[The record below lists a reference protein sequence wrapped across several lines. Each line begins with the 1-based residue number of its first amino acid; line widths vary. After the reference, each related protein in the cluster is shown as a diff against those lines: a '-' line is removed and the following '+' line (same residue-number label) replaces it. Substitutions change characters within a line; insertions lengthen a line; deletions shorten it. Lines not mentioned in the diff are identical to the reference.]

1 MTASHL
7 NLLTLFDNNYCDK
20 MTYKEKL
27 TAIRKQM
34 EADNVQAYLIPS
46 ADPHMS
52 EYLPKHYKCIP
63 FASGFRGSAGTL
75 VITHD
80 FAGLWTDSR
89 YFEQAAEQ
97 LADSGFELVKLKV
110 QHMPEYIDWLN
121 DTLVP
126 GDVVATDEKLL
137 SILSGDLLT
146 LNLGKKGITLTHK
159 DYLDPIWENRPALP
173 TDAAYLIEDE
183 HIGQSVTSK
192 LAEVRA
198 VLMKQ
203 QADYHLVSSLDDMAW
218 LFNIR
223 GKDVNYNP
231 VVLSFAL
238 ISQDHAKL
246 YIDPAK
252 LTEAEKQTLL
262 KSAVEVIAY
271 DEIERDLALLPA
283 NASILIDPKR
293 NCYAYL
299 KVLPASVKVIK
310 ETNPSTVLKAVKNAT
325 ELANT
330 RTAMVKDGVAIT
342 RFFKWISENIGK
354 IKITELSAAA
364 QLRSYRSEQEG
375 FIGDSFTTISAYKA
389 HGALP
394 HYSAS
399 AECDSELKPE
409 SLFLVDSG
417 GQYFYGTTDITRTVS
432 LGENTDE
439 ECIDYTLVLKG
450 MIDGCKSRF
459 PKGTCGYQI
468 DAITRKPI
476 WEQGINYGHGTGH
489 GVGYF
494 LNVHEGPQ
502 VFNPT
507 NTPVAI
513 ELGMITSIEP
523 GIYRPGKHGIRI
535 ENLVTTIEDAKTEFG
550 DFYAFEALTLAP
562 ISTNIVKKELLE
574 NSQIQWLN
582 DYNATVFEKLSP
594 FLTDEENLWLKKETA
609 AI

>member
-1 MTASHL
+1 
-7 NLLTLFDNNYCDK
+7 

-27 TAIRKQM
+27 TAIREQM
-34 EADNVQAYLIPS
+34 QADHVQAYLIPS

-75 VITHD
+75 VITAD
-80 FAGLWTDSR
+80 FAGLWTDAR
-89 YFEQAAEQ
+89 YFEQATEQ
-97 LADSGFELVKLKV
+97 LDGSGFELVKLRV
-110 QHMPEYIDWLN
+110 QHMPEYIQWLA
-121 DTLVP
+121 DTLP
-126 GDVVATDEKLL
+126 AGSVVASDEKLL
-137 SILSGDLLT
+137 SILSADLLT
-146 LNLGKKGITLTHK
+146 KTLSGKDITLTHK
-159 DYLDPIWENRPALP
+159 DYLGPIWEDRPELP
-173 TDAAYLIEDE
+173 TDAAFLIEE
-183 HIGQSVTSK
+183 QHIGQTVSAK
-192 LAEVRA
+192 LREVREA
-198 VLMKQ
+198 LTKY
-203 QADYHLVSSLDDMAW
+203 QADYHLVSSLDDIAW

-223 GKDVNYNP
+223 GKDVSYNP

-246 YIDPAK
+246 YINPAK
-252 LTEAEKQTLL
+252 LTEAEKQALL
-262 KSAVEVIAY
+262 KNGVEVFPY
-271 DEIERDLALLPA
+271 EEIETALSHLPE
-283 NASILIDPKR
+283 NSSIFIDPKR

-299 KVLPASVKVIK
+299 KVLPASVTVIK
-310 ETNPSTVLKAVKNAT
+310 DTNPSTILKAVKNKT

-330 RTAMVKDGVAIT
+330 RTAMIKDGVALT

-364 QLRSYRSEQEG
+364 KLRSYREAQEG
-375 FIGDSFTTISAYKA
+375 FVGDSFTTISAYKA

-399 AECDSELKPE
+399 EESDAELQPE

-417 GQYFYGTTDITRTVS
+417 GQYFYGTTDVTRTIS
-432 LGENTDE
+432 LGTNTEE
-439 ECIDYTLVLKG
+439 ECVDYTLVLKG
-450 MIDGCKSRF
+450 MIDGCKLRF
-459 PKGTCGYQI
+459 PKGTCGYQV

-502 VFNPT
+502 VLNPT
-507 NTPVAI
+507 NNPVAI

-535 ENLVTTIEDAKTEFG
+535 ENLVTTIPAAATEFG
-550 DFYAFEALTLAP
+550 DFYAFEALTIAP
-562 ISTNIVKKELLE
+562 ISTSIVKKELLE
-574 NSQIQWLN
+574 QSQIQWLN
-582 DYNATVFEKLSP
+582 AYNAMVFEKLSP
-594 FLTDEENLWLKKETA
+594 FLTEEENNWLKTETQ

>member
-1 MTASHL
+1 
-7 NLLTLFDNNYCDK
+7 

-34 EADNVQAYLIPS
+34 QADNVQAYLIPS

-52 EYLPKHYKCIP
+52 EYLPKHYHCIP
-63 FASGFRGSAGTL
+63 FTSGFRGSAGTL
-75 VITHD
+75 VITQD

-89 YFEQAAEQ
+89 YFEQAVEQ
-97 LADSGFELVKLKV
+97 LDGSGFELVKLKV
-110 QHMPEYIDWLN
+110 QHMPEYIQWLGE
-121 DTLVP
+121 TLP
-126 GDVVATDEKLL
+126 HGSVVATDEKLL

-146 LNLGKKGITLTHK
+146 QTLSAKGISLAHK
-159 DYLDPIWENRPALP
+159 DYLNPIWENRPPLP
-173 TDAAYLIEDE
+173 TDAAFLIEE
-183 HIGQSVTSK
+183 QYIGQSVSSK
-192 LAEVRA
+192 LKEVRA
-198 VLMKQ
+198 ALAKY
-203 QADYHLVSSLDDMAW
+203 QADFHLVSSLDDMAW

-223 GKDVNYNP
+223 GEDVKYNP

-238 ISQDHAKL
+238 INQDHAKL
-246 YIDPAK
+246 FINPNK
-252 LTEAEKQTLL
+252 LTEAEKETLL
-262 KSAVEVIAY
+262 KNGVEVFPYEA
-271 DEIERDLALLPA
+271 IENALAHVPEKS
-283 NASILIDPKR
+283 SILIDPKR

-310 ETNPSTVLKAVKNAT
+310 ETNPSTVLKAVKNTT
-325 ELANT
+325 ELSNT

-364 QLRSYRSEQEG
+364 KLRSYREEQNG
-375 FIGDSFTTISAYKA
+375 FVGDSFTTISAYKA

-399 AECDSELKPE
+399 AESDSELQPE
-409 SLFLVDSG
+409 SLFLLDSG
-417 GQYFYGTTDITRTVS
+417 GQYFYGTTDITRTIS
-432 LGENTDE
+432 LGTNTEE
-439 ECIDYTLVLKG
+439 ECVDYTLVLKG
-450 MIDGCKSRF
+450 MIDGCKLRF
-459 PKGTCGYQI
+459 PKGTCGYQV

-507 NTPVAI
+507 NNPVAI

-535 ENLVTTIEDAKTEFG
+535 ENLVNTVANTTTEFG
-550 DFYAFEALTLAP
+550 EFYAFEALTIAA
-562 ISTNIVKKELLE
+562 INTTIVKKSLLE
-574 NSQIQWLN
+574 QSQIQWLN
-582 DYNATVFEKLSP
+582 DYNAMVFEKLSP
-594 FLTDEENLWLKKETA
+594 FLTAEENTWLKKETQ